1 MNINT
6 PVNIEVKIEVNKKNV
21 ILKNKDKY
29 IFVDI
34 FNYIEFDLS
43 ISKGNLILMLNGS
56 KANYNQSLNDGDI
69 IEIYWE
75 K

>member
-1 MNINT
+1 MLK
-6 PVNIEVKIEVNKKNV
+6 VVVEVNKK
-21 ILKNKDKY
+21 IITLKNKDKY
-29 IFVDI
+29 VFVDI

-56 KANYNQSLNDGDI
+56 KASYYQPLNNGDV

-75 K
+75 NK